1 MSSLTHPEILASVL
15 AEGVVVVA
23 PDGQSRRLAS
33 AGAITDQPVELVA
46 RGHALDLGDPMT
58 SAWSAGYD
66 VDADAPYQRAMVLGY
81 ALARLSPV
89 DNTTGYRLVYRPDD
103 DADVH
108 ALDALGAT
116 LATWRITGGALG
128 APSSVS
134 KQ

>member
-1 MSSLTHPEILASVL
+1 MTLDHPEILASVL

-33 AGAITDQPVELVA
+33 DGAIADQPVELVA

-58 SAWSAGYD
+58 SAWSAGYE

-89 DNTTGYRLVYRPDD
+89 DDTAAYRLVYRPDD
-103 DADVH
+103 DADVY

-116 LATWRITGGALG
+116 LATWRITGGAIG